1 MAPHQYG
8 RYLHVLTQ
16 AGADGAHGGPQ
27 PWEGI
32 TGRVKQ
38 ETNRLMVEMNSR
50 ADSNQEAIKS
60 VEAQLGD
67 VKAQLG
73 DVQSKLEASNQV
85 LLTELAELK
94 TLLQQLAKAPPQD
107 A

>member
-1 MAPHQYG
+1 
-8 RYLHVLTQ
+8 
-16 AGADGAHGGPQ
+16 
-27 PWEGI
+27 
-32 TGRVKQ
+32 
-38 ETNRLMVEMNSR
+38 MVEMNSR
-50 ADSNQEAIKS
+50 ADANQEATKG
-60 VEAQLGD
+60 VEAKLEAEVGD
-67 VKAQLG
+67 VKAQLGGVKSQLG